1 MGLFDFLKKQFID
14 VIEWPESPE
23 GVLVQQ
29 VPFEGREIQTGA
41 KLTVRDTQFALFV
54 NEGKIADVFGPGLH
68 KLSTR
73 TLPLLTNL
81 MNWDKAFANPFKSD
95 VYFFST
101 REQLDQKWGTTNPIT
116 IRDKEM
122 GPIRVRANGAFSYR
136 IAEPK
141 KFYQKIGGTRPV
153 YTAAEL
159 EGQLR
164 AIILTQMAS
173 HFGGA
178 EVGFIDMA
186 ANQAKFSD
194 TLRAAIAPALT
205 DYGLKLETFFVQSVT
220 LPEELQAYFDK
231 AASMRMVGDLGRYT
245 QFQTAEGIAA
255 AAANPGGVAGMGVGL
270 GAGVAMGNQMASALG
285 ASIAGGASVGGKT
298 GEDVMASI
306 QKLHDLM
313 KNGVLTQAEF
323 DAKKAE
329 LLKKIT

>member
-1 MGLFDFLKKQFID
+1 MGIFNFLKKQFID

-29 VPFEGREIQTGA
+29 YPFQDREIQTGA

-68 KLSTR
+68 TLSTR
-73 TLPLLTNL
+73 TLPILTNL
-81 MNWDKAFANPFKSD
+81 MNWDKAFASPFKSD

-101 REQLDQKWGTTNPIT
+101 REQLDQKWGTSNPIT

-122 GPIRVRANGAFSYR
+122 GPIRVRANGAFSYK
-136 IAEPK
+136 ITEPK
-141 KFYQKIGGTRPV
+141 KFYQKVGGTRAT

-178 EVGFIDMA
+178 EVSFIDMA
-186 ANQAKFSD
+186 ANQSKFSE
-194 TLRAAIAPALT
+194 TLRTAIQPALA
-205 DYGLKLETFFVQSVT
+205 DYGLGLETFFVQSVT

-245 QFQTAEGIAA
+245 QFQTAESIAT
-255 AAANPGGVAGMGVGL
+255 AAANPSGNASIGAGL
-270 GAGVAMGNQMASALG
+270 GAGMAIGNQMAAAMG
-285 ASIAGGASVGGKT
+285 ASMGGGTTAGKG

>member
-1 MGLFDFLKKQFID
+1 MGIFNFLKKQFID

-23 GVLVQQ
+23 GVLVSQYPMQ
-29 VPFEGREIQTGA
+29 DREIQTGA
-41 KLTVRDTQFALFV
+41 QLTVRDTQFALFV

-68 KLSTR
+68 TLSTR

-122 GPIRVRANGAFSYR
+122 GPIRVRANGAFSYKVS
-136 IAEPK
+136 EPK
-141 KFYQKIGGTRPV
+141 KFYQKVGGTRPT
-153 YTAAEL
+153 YTATEL

-164 AIILTQMAS
+164 SIILTQMAS

-186 ANQAKFSD
+186 ANQQKFSD
-194 TLRAAIAPALT
+194 TLRGAITPAFA
-205 DYGLKLETFFVQSVT
+205 DYGLALQTFFVQSIT

-245 QFQTAEGIAA
+245 QFQTADSIAV
-255 AAANPGGVAGMGVGL
+255 AAANPNGNASVGAGL
-270 GAGVAMGNQMASALG
+270 GAGMAMGQQMAAAMGGSFG
-285 ASIAGGASVGGKT
+285 GGGGAAKD
-298 GEDVMASI
+298 DVMASI

>member
-1 MGLFDFLKKQFID
+1 VKFK
-14 VIEWPESPE
+14 
-23 GVLVQQ
+23 
-29 VPFEGREIQTGA
+29 RGA

-54 NEGKIADVFGPGLH
+54 NEGKIADVFGPGLYT
-68 KLSTR
+68 LSTR

-81 MNWDKAFANPFKSD
+81 MNWDKAFASPFKSD

-101 REQLDQKWGTTNPIT
+101 REQLDQKWGTSNPIT

-122 GPIRVRANGAFSYR
+122 GPIRVRANGSFSYK

-141 KFYQKIGGTRPV
+141 KFFQKIGGARSI

-164 AIILTQMAS
+164 AIILTQMAA

-178 EVGFIDMA
+178 EVAFIDMA
-186 ANQAKFSD
+186 ANQTKFSD
-194 TLRAAIAPALT
+194 TLRQAITPALA
-205 DYGLKLETFFVQSVT
+205 DYGLSLATFFVQSIT

-245 QFQTAEGIAA
+245 QFQTAESIAV
-255 AAANPGGVAGMGVGL
+255 AAANPGGNAGIGAGL
-270 GAGVAMGNQMASALG
+270 GAGMAIGNQMAAAMGNSMAG
-285 ASIAGGASVGGKT
+285 SFGGANKGT
-298 GEDVMASI
+298 DDAMASI
-306 QKLHDLM
+306 QKLHDLL